1 MTTLALPPKYARTQQ
16 LRGLPSFADKS
27 RLTTLDI
34 NQVPAPPLV
43 VHITYHYDPKNTLV
57 PNAAS
62 VYTDLFTLLRINS
75 PA

>member
-34 NQVPAPPLV
+34 NQVPAPPACGPYNLSLR
-43 VHITYHYDPKNTLV
+43 PEK
-57 PNAAS
+57 
-62 VYTDLFTLLRINS
+62 YTRS
-75 PA
+75 